1 MTAPM
6 ADIVSMIGTTLAAIC
21 CCPRARWYG
30 WALRSNQSSRPNKPA
45 MRGLF
50 CVFLKSETCP
60 TPSPALSHKRTAQRG
75 PLPLPR
81 RWTQSRPKPR
91 TVRRAAW
98 TAPPGMRDIAYHP
111 RPVDRSNCES
121 IRASRSHARAPRR
134 SHRRPMP
141 AHRAAWSR
149 VPPTIKVSRAPR
161 STPHAKSNAVVR

>member
-1 MTAPM
+1 MFRTCLLALS
-6 ADIVSMIGTTLAAIC
+6 VTGTRT
-21 CCPRARWYG
+21 PN
-30 WALRSNQSSRPNKPA
+30 RSTRRSSPPPC
-45 MRGLF
+45 GLF

-60 TPSPALSHKRTAQRG
+60 APPPAFPAKRTAQRG
-75 PLPLPR
+75 PRPMVR
-81 RWTQSRPKPR
+81 RRSQSHPKPR
-91 TVRRAAW
+91 NVRRASW

-121 IRASRSHARAPRR
+121 IRASRSHARAPRS